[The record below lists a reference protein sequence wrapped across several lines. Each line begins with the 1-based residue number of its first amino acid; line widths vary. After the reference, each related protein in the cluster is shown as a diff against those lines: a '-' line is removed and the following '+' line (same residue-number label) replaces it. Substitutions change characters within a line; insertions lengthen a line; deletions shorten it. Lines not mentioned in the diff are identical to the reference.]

1 MCPTVKKL
9 AELSSRSTEARQL
22 WPDFAKGLG
31 ILVVVLVHTVDGLK
45 TPGIMPADSE
55 WNYWSILIHT
65 FQVPVFFFISGLF
78 SDRSY
83 ENAGFRKFL
92 QNKVELIAYPYV
104 VWQTI
109 QILLMLAAGNTTN
122 KPSAELL
129 LMFPILPYMQFWFI
143 YTLILVFALYSVL
156 KLARLPSLAIFAMS
170 VGMLFLPQID
180 WIPFNDL
187 CRSMIFFT
195 FGLVLRDYMRVLH
208 DVSSWLLF
216 LAAAACASVTMT
228 MVYNGTNL
236 YTPFRPVAATTG
248 VAASV
253 FFATAMVRWPW
264 WRGLCVI
271 GRYSLEIYVSH
282 LVFAASMRIILMRVF
297 HVESLPLHISLG
309 FMAGVCGPLLL
320 VTIQQMPA
328 GFHIPLF
335 RARSATA

>member
-1 MCPTVKKL
+1 MCATAEKL
-9 AELSSRSTEARQL
+9 ADPTSRSTVSRLL
-22 WPDFAKGLG
+22 WPDAAKGLG
-31 ILVVVLVHTVDGLK
+31 ILVVVFVHTVDGLK
-45 TPGIMPADSE
+45 APGIMPAESG
-55 WNYWSILIHT
+55 WNYWSTLAYT
-65 FQVPVFFFISGLF
+65 FLVPIFFFISGLF

-83 ENAGFRKFL
+83 EKAGFRKFL
-92 QNKVELIAYPYV
+92 QTKFELIAYPYV

-156 KLARLPSLAIFAMS
+156 KLAGVPNLAILAIS

-180 WIPFNDL
+180 WMPFNDL
-187 CRSMIFFT
+187 CRSMIYFA
-195 FGLVLRDYMRVLH
+195 FGLVLRDSMKLLH

-216 LAAAACASVTMT
+216 LAAAACASVTLT
-228 MVYNGTNL
+228 MVYNGTTL
-236 YTPFRPVAATTG
+236 YTPFRPVAATAG
-248 VAASV
+248 VAGSV
-253 FFATAMVRWPW
+253 FFAIAMVRWPW
-264 WRGLCVI
+264 WRGLCVL

-282 LVFAASMRIILMRVF
+282 LVFAAAMRIILIRVL
-297 HVESLPLHISLG
+297 HVESLPLHICLG
-309 FMAGVCGPLLL
+309 FVAGVCGPLLL